1 MSSNAEHFES
11 SLWYVAC
18 STNCSRILIDSMIVH
33 CKKANNRMTAAG
45 FTLIEV
51 LIAFVI
57 FGIVSSGVIYGYVQ
71 ANRMAE
77 WSSMSLAAQSLAAQG
92 MEQARAAK
100 WDTQVWP
107 QTNGDFLGQTQ
118 YFQVDTNDVPT
129 TGAPLLI
136 TNYLSI
142 TNISASPPLRQIRS
156 DVVWTF
162 PLTGRVFTNTVITL
176 RAPDQ

>member
-1 MSSNAEHFES
+1 M
-11 SLWYVAC
+11 
-18 STNCSRILIDSMIVH
+18 MVH
-33 CKKANNRMTAAG
+33 WKQTNNRMTAAG

-51 LIAFVI
+51 LIAFIV

-77 WSSMSLAAQSLAAQG
+77 WSSMSLGAQSYAIQG
-92 MEQARAAK
+92 LEQARAAK

-107 QTNGDFLGQTQ
+107 QTNGDYLGLTQ
-118 YFQVDTNDVPT
+118 YSQVDTNDVPT

-136 TNYLSI
+136 TNKIYI
-142 TNISASPPLRQIRS
+142 TQISASPPLRQIRS
-156 DVVWTF
+156 DVEWIF
-162 PLTGRVFTNTVITL
+162 PLTGRVCTNTAITL